1 MDSPY
6 AFRQL
11 KKIFIAN
18 QVYKIQEVKVVGEFA
33 IVKAEGVD
41 TVEEAEKFRNKE
53 IFALRED
60 MPPLPQGRYYID
72 DLLGCQVI
80 VSGKPIGKVY
90 DILQN
95 GAADVFCVDGEK
107 KVMFPYAGD
116 VIERIDIED
125 KKIYIS
131 QTEFD
136 KWRLGKTTLY
146 IRTVSALH
154 TGVLGKAL
162 EKIFE
167 VEVINIGIIQKIS
180 TRNTMTIFR
189 RRRAWCQ
196 ARNTFA

>member
-95 GAADVFCVDGEK
+95 GRRMFLRGRRK
-107 KVMFPYAGD
+107 KLCSHMR
-116 VIERIDIED
+116 EMSLRE
-125 KKIYIS
+125 
-131 QTEFD
+131 
-136 KWRLGKTTLY
+136 
-146 IRTVSALH
+146 
-154 TGVLGKAL
+154 
-162 EKIFE
+162 
-167 VEVINIGIIQKIS
+167 
-180 TRNTMTIFR
+180 
-189 RRRAWCQ
+189 
-196 ARNTFA
+196 